1 MMSIPEADLSTM
13 AAIGAQKTSKDT
25 YATVKLAL
33 DSEDAGYHAKDYK
46 IFLQGSYGNDTNIVK
61 ESDVDVVIRLD
72 SIFTYDINP
81 LTQPEKDAFK
91 AKHPDAV
98 YTHKNFREDVLE
110 VLYKRFG
117 EDVEPGT
124 KAVMI
129 KPLHNRRKTDVL
141 IAIKHKKYSRFTS
154 VGNEEFITGISFHK
168 IDGTRVV
175 NYPTQHRDRLITKN
189 QNTGEYFKHIV
200 RIFKNARQ
208 KLIQQE
214 VIEAGVAPSYYIEG
228 LLYNVPN
235 ERFGTSYVDSMV
247 NSINWLMEAD
257 RSTFVCA
264 NEQYKLLDGSPD
276 VTWSAKNCDIFLNG
290 LVGLWKGW

>member
-1 MMSIPEADLSTM
+1 MAISETDLTTL

-33 DSEDAGYHAKDYK
+33 NSEVAGYHAKDYK

-81 LTQPEKDAFK
+81 LPQPEKDAFK
-91 AKHPDAV
+91 ATHPDAV
-98 YTHKNFREDVLE
+98 YTHKNFREDVLK
-110 VLYKRFG
+110 VLYERFG
-117 EDVEPGT
+117 EDVELGT

-141 IAIKHKKYSRFTS
+141 IAIKHKKYSRFTA
-154 VGNEEFITGISFHK
+154 VGNEECVTGISFHK
-168 IDGTRVV
+168 LDGTRVV
-175 NYPTQHRDRLITKN
+175 NYPTQHRDHLITKN
-189 QNTGEYFKHIV
+189 QSTGEYFKHIV

-228 LLYNVPN
+228 MLYNVPD
-235 ERFGTSYVDSMV
+235 EMFGTSYEDSMI
-247 NSINWLMEAD
+247 NSINWLMKAD
-257 RSTFVCA
+257 RSKFECA
-264 NEQYKLLDGSPD
+264 NKQYKLLNDNPD
-276 VTWSAKNCDIFLNG
+276 VTWNAKNCDMFLDG
-290 LVGLWKGW
+290 LVWLWKGW